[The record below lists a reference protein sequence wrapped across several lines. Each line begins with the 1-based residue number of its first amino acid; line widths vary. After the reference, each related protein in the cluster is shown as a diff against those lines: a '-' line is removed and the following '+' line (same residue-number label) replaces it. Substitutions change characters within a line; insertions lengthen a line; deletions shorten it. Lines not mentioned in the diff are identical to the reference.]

1 MAGIA
6 RLLVASGNSGSRPE
20 TGKPQFP
27 KLWVAGSS
35 PAGDANDAKGL
46 RNGPGR
52 FANPRTLRG
61 PHADPAGGI
70 SPRPRHRLPPPRG
83 QRISLRPR
91 VRRAAGGPPPPPPA
105 ARKSPPAAAD
115 ARKRSGGSNTRK
127 GQTPHQRPP
136 QRTGGRAIP
145 ARYRPRPSA

>member
-6 RLLVASGNSGSRPE
+6 RLLVASRNSGSRPE

-91 VRRAAGGPPPPPPA
+91 VRRAAAGPHHTRREKIPSGGRRCAETVGRLKHAEGTNPASAPAAAHGRTRHPRPLPPA
-105 ARKSPPAAAD
+105 AL
-115 ARKRSGGSNTRK
+115 G
-127 GQTPHQRPP
+127 
-136 QRTGGRAIP
+136 I
-145 ARYRPRPSA
+145 

>member
-70 SPRPRHRLPPPRG
+70 SPRPR
-83 QRISLRPR
+83 PR
-91 VRRAAGGPPPPPPA
+91 VRRAAAGPHHTRREKIPSGGRRCAETVGRLKHAEGTNPA
-105 ARKSPPAAAD
+105 SAPAAA
-115 ARKRSGGSNTRK
+115 
-127 GQTPHQRPP
+127 
-136 QRTGGRAIP
+136 
-145 ARYRPRPSA
+145 